1 MPANRAQLRILAL
14 KSMASVGA
22 LGVLLSLVLW
32 ACSYWQVKYVWC
44 DEETLSGG
52 GIVAE
57 HGRLIIK
64 YGTDFNF
71 YPPYVGLRLGFDGR
85 FWFHNEWILPYV
97 PWRDE
102 DSFTLFFPLW
112 IPLLGFGVLLVL
124 SAVPLHSRHRRRKLG
139 LCVNCGYDLRAARG
153 RCPEC
158 GTALQT
164 VRNS

>member
-52 GIVAE
+52 RIVAE
-57 HGRLIIK
+57 HGRLIIDLGR
-64 YGTDFNF
+64 YNF
-71 YPPYVGLRLGFDGR
+71 YPTYAGLRLGFGGR
-85 FWFHNEWILPYV
+85 FWFKNEWILPYL
-97 PWRDE
+97 PSWDDE
-102 DSFTLFFPLW
+102 GFTLFFPLW

-124 SAVPLHSRHRRRKLG
+124 SAVPLHTRHRRRKLG

-158 GTALQT
+158 GTAFQT
-164 VRNS
+164 FRNS